1 MVVEVEIAGATATV
15 IFFIAIHVAMMAHP
29 LNLHVV
35 FKMMQLLELSEYVKD
50 VNLKK
55 WINQQDVIYYCH
67 I

>member
-1 MVVEVEIAGATATV
+1 MVVEVEIATAIV
-15 IFFIAIHVAMMAHP
+15 IVFIAIHVAMMAHP

-35 FKMMQLLELSEYVKD
+35 LKMMQLLESSEYVKD

-55 WINQQDVIYYCH
+55 WINQQDVNYYFH